1 MNVVDHI
8 GIAVRSI
15 AERAALYRILGL
27 EVGGEEEVATEKVK
41 VAFLPAEGT
50 RVELLEPTAPDSPIA
65 SFLSKRGEGIHH
77 ICFRVSDI
85 RTTMSELKAR
95 GFRLLSEEPRPG
107 AEGTLVCFIHP
118 SSGGGVLI
126 ELSQHGG

>member
-1 MNVVDHI
+1 MKVVDHI

-15 AERAALYRILGL
+15 EERAALYRILGL

-41 VAFLPAEGT
+41 VAFLPVEGT
-50 RVELLEPTAPDSPIA
+50 RVELLQPTAPDSPIA

-85 RTTMSELKAR
+85 RATMNELKSR

-107 AEGTLVCFIHP
+107 AEGALVCFIHP

>member
-1 MNVVDHI
+1 MKVVDHI
-8 GIAVRSI
+8 GVAVRSI

-27 EVGGEEEVATEKVK
+27 EVGAEEEVASEKVR

-65 SFLSKRGEGIHH
+65 SFLAKRGEGIHH
-77 ICFRVSDI
+77 LCFRVEDI
-85 RTTMSELKAR
+85 RATMAELKER
-95 GFRLLSEEPRPG
+95 GFRLLSEEPRTG
-107 AEGTLVCFIHP
+107 AEGSLVCFVHP
-118 SSGGGVLI
+118 ASAGGVLV

>member
-85 RTTMSELKAR
+85 RATMSELKLR

-107 AEGTLVCFIHP
+107 AEGSLVCFIHP